1 MKVRIIIFG
10 LFLLFLLF
18 IPFSSTQ
25 AAMFISPEEL
35 KDTMNNHDRVIID
48 TRSTFAF
55 FKGHIKGAIHLD
67 SGCGGGLCHRQKEL
81 PCVLKNDAEII
92 ALLREKGICPQ
103 KRIIL
108 YGDRDNWGAEGR
120 LYWILEKI
128 GFQKLAVLDGG
139 FGEWRKLKLPTALLP
154 SGNLPA
160 CEGPFPAEGRI
171 PRLSASELFSRIKKG
186 QALVIDTR
194 TMEEFQG
201 AVLYGEKH
209 GGHLPGSYHL
219 HWLSLLTDDYR
230 LKEKSQLF
238 QLLTSHGIPLPE
250 EMGDRTIVTLCTGG
264 VRSGFFYLVLKYLGY
279 PRVENYDNGF
289 WEWAL
294 EDLPVEK

>member
-1 MKVRIIIFG
+1 
-10 LFLLFLLF
+10 
-18 IPFSSTQ
+18 
-25 AAMFISPEEL
+25 MFMSPEEL
-35 KDTMNNHDRVIID
+35 NEIINNHDRVIID

-67 SGCGGGLCHRQKEL
+67 SGCGGGLCHRQNEV
-81 PCVLKNDAEII
+81 PCVLKDDDEII

-103 KRIIL
+103 KQVIL
-108 YGDRDNWGAEGR
+108 YGDRNNWGAEGR
-120 LYWILEKI
+120 LYWLLEKL

-139 FGEWRKLKLPTALLP
+139 FDAWRKLKLPTTLLP
-154 SGNLPA
+154 SGKLPA
-160 CEGPFPAEGRI
+160 CEGPFPAKGRI
-171 PRLSASELFSRIKKG
+171 PRLSAAELFARIKKG
-186 QALVIDTR
+186 QALVIDAR

-219 HWLSLLTDDYR
+219 HWLSLLSDDYR

-238 QLLTSHGIPLPE
+238 QLLSSQGIPMPAE
-250 EMGDRTIVTLCTGG
+250 IGDRVIVTICTGG
-264 VRSGFFYLVLKYLGY
+264 VRSGFLYLVLKYLGY